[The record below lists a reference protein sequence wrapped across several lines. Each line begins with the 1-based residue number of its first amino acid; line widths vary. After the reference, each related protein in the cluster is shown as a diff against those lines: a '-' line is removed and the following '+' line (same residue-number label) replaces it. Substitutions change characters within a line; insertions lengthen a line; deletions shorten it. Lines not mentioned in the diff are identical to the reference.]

1 MHIPDCTSP
10 TLARRRSR
18 HNTARSVLLSACL
31 ASLTPAV
38 AEPVNVR
45 TIPLAEVLEVP
56 VYSAPASVV
65 ARNHPQLAA
74 EIDARIVELP
84 RSVGDRV
91 VAGDVIA
98 RLDCRRHS
106 SAFATARAELS
117 RSQAQRRFAEQ
128 QLARARNLQR
138 NKSISEELLD
148 QRRTELDAAE
158 ADATMREEALR
169 RAAIDV
175 ENCTLR
181 APFNAVVTERLAS
194 VGNFVTRGSAVLGLL
209 ETTGQEVS
217 VALRHD
223 QVTGVEAAAGLL
235 FVSNGSQYAV
245 QLRALLPL
253 ADSVSRT
260 REARLSFIE
269 RSALAGAAGRLVWR
283 GERALL
289 PADYLVR
296 RSGVLGVFVAE
307 GTRARFLPLPNAEDG
322 RPTLVTLPPQ
332 THLIGEGRQRLSDGM
347 EIAPVPPVEPR

>member
-10 TLARRRSR
+10 TPGRRRSR
-18 HNTARSVLLSACL
+18 PNTARSLLLSACL

-45 TIPLAEVLEVP
+45 TVPLAEVLEVP

-65 ARNHPQLAA
+65 ARNRPQLAA

-106 SAFATARAELS
+106 SALATARAELS
-117 RSQAQRRFAEQ
+117 RSQAQRQFAEQ

-148 QRRTELDAAE
+148 QRRTELDAAQ

-181 APFNAVVTERLAS
+181 APFDAVVTERLAS
-194 VGNFVTRGSAVLGLL
+194 VGSFVTRGSAVIGLL

-223 QVTGVEAAAGLL
+223 QVTGVEGAAGLL
-235 FVSNGSQYAV
+235 FLSNGSEYAV

-269 RSALAGAAGRLVWR
+269 RSALAGTAGRLVWR

-307 GTRARFLPLPNAEDG
+307 GTKARFVPLPNAEDG
-322 RPTLVTLPPQ
+322 RPTLVTLPPE
-332 THLIGEGRQRLSDGM
+332 TRLIGEGRQRLSDDM
-347 EIAPVPPVEPR
+347 EIAPVEPR